1 MSYAIVPSSNFN
13 CSKIVPIMEWC
24 LCGTTLNNEHAHK
37 EELGVL
43 IWRSNKYLA
52 HIWLINVTLDS
63 LD

>member
-1 MSYAIVPSSNFN
+1 
-13 CSKIVPIMEWC
+13 MEWC
-24 LCGTTLNNEHAHK
+24 LRGTTLHNEHAHK